1 MTLLGIYILIRP
13 ECHRATTSHGHAI
26 AREGGRGGGGN
37 TQRVRIQGS
46 PPSVPLVARRLRWAI
61 RKVRSAS
68 SNKACEDPKFSSKPL
83 FSSGKGQG
91 RKERCQAAWQLV
103 DRGSSHTQ
111 QHGWGPHPE
120 WSSDWPQPSR
130 GGLALPGGWPP
141 ARRLPPARGPPPAPP
156 LRWQRLPDLVPAL
169 RQHRGE
175 PHRQPTAPA
184 SPIRHEVRGRGSWL
198 ARVQQRRGRGQ
209 SGISVAPT
217 HRGACLVESIP
228 PAGVDRSPSPFEL
241 SRTTLPDPCPRL
253 LAMLPMG
260 RGWKHGDG

>member
-111 QHGWGPHPE
+111 HHGGSAPRMVFRLASTVSRRPRIAWRLASSASTSSSSRTAARTAAALAAPSGPGAGIAPTSL
-120 WSSDWPQPSR
+120 WRTPS
-130 GGLALPGGWPP
+130 P
-141 ARRLPPARGPPPAPP
+141 ADRTCVSHTARGKGKRFVVSA
-156 LRWQRLPDLVPAL
+156 RATKEGAR
-169 RQHRGE
+169 
-175 PHRQPTAPA
+175 
-184 SPIRHEVRGRGSWL
+184 PIRH
-198 ARVQQRRGRGQ
+198 
-209 SGISVAPT
+209 
-217 HRGACLVESIP
+217 
-228 PAGVDRSPSPFEL
+228 
-241 SRTTLPDPCPRL
+241 
-253 LAMLPMG
+253 
-260 RGWKHGDG
+260 